1 MLLGRKKIVGP
12 NSDSNPNRQH
22 YSELTCFLTPI
33 LTIFLHQQCKMHNI
47 AFDVPNS
54 LGTLF
59 FLIDSIVGGVISM
72 LCVGD
77 SRRASIEKML
87 NSLSF
92 VGTSFG
98 RDDEPGE
105 RSFDNL
111 TEVLKNIK
119 KTFSQD
125 KHVGNDVQLHL
136 T

>member
-1 MLLGRKKIVGP
+1 MNPLEGPVVPPSLLIRPAEGKCLSLLSYTVHPPLKKT
-12 NSDSNPNRQH
+12 N
-22 YSELTCFLTPI
+22 
-33 LTIFLHQQCKMHNI
+33 QCKMHNI